1 MAGTENIFSLKG
13 IGKKPLPQ
21 DCIVIDCQVRKITQK
36 ILWVPNYTKNKLT
49 YKVNFC
55 NNATTIFHPRAYK
68 LCITTANIIVIAC
81 IH

>member
-21 DCIVIDCQVRKITQK
+21 DCIVIDCQVRKVTRK

-55 NNATTIFHPRAYK
+55 NNVTTIFLSKGLRIMYYNSKYYCYCMYP
-68 LCITTANIIVIAC
+68 
-81 IH
+81 